1 MADETTRAG
10 LLRRGFALE
19 YTTLAWNIVGIAVL
33 TVAAISARSVA
44 LAGFGLDSLIEIG
57 ASAVVIW
64 ELSGTGEARQR
75 HALRLIGAGFALLA
89 AYLLAQ
95 STWVLVVGYHPHH
108 SPLGI
113 GWTTATAAL
122 MFALAAG
129 KAHAGAA
136 LDNPVLTTEGRV
148 TRIDGA
154 PSRCGSA
161 WPDPQRRRRLVVG
174 RPGRRL
180 RARLLRSPRGN
191 LDDPPDP
198 LADETGH
205 VSHLQ
210 VAEQREHTPADVVAD
225 RADVVE
231 RESGGIGQVPV
242 EIALAGEDRARVPA
256 AHRDDDV
263 GCLHVPGRQR
273 LGELRGDV
281 QADLGHRLNDGRV
294 QLAGRLGA
302 GRGHPDPPGRLL
314 VQQRSSH
321 LGAARVVGADEQH
334 LGDISHEMPQS
345 PPPRGLGHAKQMP
358 ADAPSAPPLCWPPQH
373 CDP

>member
-19 YTTLAWNIVGIAVL
+19 YTTLAWNIVGVAVL

-113 GWTTATAAL
+113 GWTTVTAAL

-129 KAHAGAA
+129 KAHVGAA

-148 TRIDGA
+148 TRIDG
-154 PSRCGSA
+154 
-161 WPDPQRRRRLVVG
+161 
-174 RPGRRL
+174 
-180 RARLLRSPRGN
+180 LLAVAVLLGLILN
-191 LDDPPDP
+191 AAAGWWW
-198 LADETGH
+198 AD
-205 VSHLQ
+205 
-210 VAEQREHTPADVVAD
+210 
-225 RADVVE
+225 
-231 RESGGIGQVPV
+231 
-242 EIALAGEDRARVPA
+242 PA
-256 AHRDDDV
+256 A
-263 GCLHVPGRQR
+263 GY
-273 LGELRGDV
+273 
-281 QADLGHRLNDGRV
+281 
-294 QLAGRLGA
+294 
-302 GRGHPDPPGRLL
+302 LL
-314 VQQRSSH
+314 VYY
-321 LGAARVVGADEQH
+321 AAREV
-334 LGDISHEMPQS
+334 ISMRRTRQ
-345 PPPRGLGHAKQMP
+345 P
-358 ADAPSAPPLCWPPQH
+358 A
-373 CDP
+373 